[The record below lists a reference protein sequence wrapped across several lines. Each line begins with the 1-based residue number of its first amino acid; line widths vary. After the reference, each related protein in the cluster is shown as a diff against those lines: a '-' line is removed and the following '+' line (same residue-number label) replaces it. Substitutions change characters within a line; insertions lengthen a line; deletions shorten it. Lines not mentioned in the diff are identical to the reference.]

1 MCEGRQNTQIWVA
14 IILIGV
20 SKTLAQNVGSVR
32 FAQVE
37 DQLHCVS
44 GRIRQPSF

>member
-1 MCEGRQNTQIWVA
+1 MNGHSCQGSTPEYRAYCYG
-14 IILIGV
+14 
-20 SKTLAQNVGSVR
+20 GSVR